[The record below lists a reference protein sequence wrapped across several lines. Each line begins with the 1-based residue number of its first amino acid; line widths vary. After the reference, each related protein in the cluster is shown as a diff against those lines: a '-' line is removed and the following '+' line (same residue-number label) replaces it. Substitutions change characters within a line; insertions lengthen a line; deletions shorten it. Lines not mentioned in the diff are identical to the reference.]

1 MRLSTSQIYDKGL
14 SSVMDRQNKLVKVQ
28 DQIARETKIL
38 TPADD
43 PAGKAQALAL
53 TDRIKQNEQFQKNSE
68 LVVNDLSRQESVLSN
83 ISDSL
88 FRAKELFVQAGNGA
102 LDSRD
107 RAALA
112 LEIEVL
118 RDNALDMMNARNEN
132 GDYLFAGYQTEQ
144 QPFVFNPTTG
154 VYDYAGDSGARQ
166 VQITASLQ
174 VKSSTPGSE
183 AFQQTPVSL
192 RARVGDTTGNIEG
205 GRSIVSAPA
214 TFNSYHAENYDKRNP
229 ANNLY
234 TVTVADGNYTIT
246 KPDPKGG
253 PDIEVANAA
262 YTPGQPIEYQ
272 GMQLNLLGEATT
284 GTMEFRLAQ
293 PQQNVATILNDM
305 VVALN
310 TADIT
315 TEELTQAI
323 EFGLADLDA
332 AEVNLGSVRAKT
344 GSRMNSAQT
353 AILTNNDFEIA
364 NKDTRSKIQDVDYAE
379 AMTELTKQDTALQ
392 AAQATF
398 TRITRMSLFDYLR

>member
-14 SSVMDRQNKLVKVQ
+14 SSVIDRQNKLVKVQ

-53 TDRIKQNEQFQKNSE
+53 TDRIKQNEQFQKNSQ
-68 LVVNDLSRQESVLSN
+68 LVLNDLSRQESVMSN
-83 ISDSL
+83 ISESL

-107 RAALA
+107 RASLA
-112 LEIEVL
+112 LEVEVL

-132 GDYLFAGYQTEQ
+132 GDYLFSGYQTEQ
-144 QPFVFNPTTG
+144 QAFQLNPVTG
-154 VYDYAGDSGARQ
+154 VYDYMGDNGSKKA
-166 VQITASLQ
+166 QITSSLQ
-174 VKSSTPGSE
+174 VQSSTPGSE

-192 RARVGDTTGNIEG
+192 RARVGETTGDVDG
-205 GRSIVSAPA
+205 GRSLVADTA
-214 TFNSYHAENYDKRNP
+214 TFNAYHAQSYDKRNS

-234 TVTVADGNYTIT
+234 TVSVDAGQYSIT
-246 KPDPKGG
+246 KPDPDGG
-253 PDIEVANAA
+253 ADIEVATGP
-262 YTPGQPIEYQ
+262 YTPGQAIEYQ
-272 GMQLNLLGEATT
+272 GLQLNLLGNANS
-284 GTMEFRLAQ
+284 GTMEFRLGQ

-305 VVALN
+305 AIALN
-310 TADIT
+310 NPDLS
-315 TEELTQAI
+315 TEELAQAI
-323 EFGLADLDA
+323 DFGLADLDA
-332 AEVNLGSVRAKT
+332 AEVSLGSVRAKT

-353 AILTNNDFEIA
+353 AILTNKDFEIA

-398 TRITRMSLFDYLR
+398 TRITRLSLFDYLR

>member
-1 MRLSTSQIYDKGL
+1 MRLSTNQIYEKGL

-28 DQIARETKIL
+28 DQIARETRIL

-53 TDRIKQNEQFQKNSE
+53 TDRIKQNEQFQKNSQ
-68 LVVNDLSRQESVLSN
+68 LVLNDLSRQESVLSN
-83 ISDSL
+83 ITESL

-132 GDYLFAGYQTEQ
+132 GDYLFAGFQTEQ

-154 VYDYAGDSGARQ
+154 VYDYAGDNGSKQ
-166 VQITASLQ
+166 VQLTASLQ

-192 RARVGDTTGNIEG
+192 RARVGETSGNIDG
-205 GRSIVSAPA
+205 GRSLVSDPA
-214 TFNSYHAENYDKRNP
+214 IFNSYHAENYDKRNP
-229 ANNLY
+229 ENNLY
-234 TVTVADGNYTIT
+234 TVTLNAGSYSIT
-246 KPDPKGG
+246 KPDPEGG
-253 PDIEVANAA
+253 PDIEVANEP
-262 YTPGQPIEYQ
+262 YTPGQPIDYQ
-272 GMQLNLLGEATT
+272 GIQLNLLGEASN
-284 GTMEFRLAQ
+284 GSLQFHLAQ

-310 TADIT
+310 DANLSTQ
-315 TEELTQAI
+315 ELAQAI
-323 EFGLADLDA
+323 DFGLADLDA
-332 AEVNLGSVRAKT
+332 AEVSLGSVRAKT

-353 AILTNNDFEIA
+353 AILTNKDFEIA
-364 NKDTRSKIQDVDYAE
+364 NKNTRSKIQDVDYAV

-398 TRITRMSLFDYLR
+398 TRITRLSLFDYLR